1 MLKDTLQQDLKAA
14 MLARET
20 EKVETLKGLKT
31 AILYAEVAANKRDE
45 GLSDDEVL
53 AVLKKESK
61 KRADAIAL
69 YQKGGNEE
77 MALKE
82 QAEKDLIDAYLP
94 EQMDESAIEGLVDQ
108 VLSEMNISEL
118 TRQDMGKV
126 IGAVKGKAGNKAD
139 GAVIAKVVQGKIT
152 A

>member
-1 MLKDTLQQDLKAA
+1 
-14 MLARET
+14 
-20 EKVETLKGLKT
+20 
-31 AILYAEVAANKRDE
+31 
-45 GLSDDEVL
+45 
-53 AVLKKESK
+53 
-61 KRADAIAL
+61 
-69 YQKGGNEE
+69 

-82 QAEKDLIDAYLP
+82 QAEKDLINAYLP